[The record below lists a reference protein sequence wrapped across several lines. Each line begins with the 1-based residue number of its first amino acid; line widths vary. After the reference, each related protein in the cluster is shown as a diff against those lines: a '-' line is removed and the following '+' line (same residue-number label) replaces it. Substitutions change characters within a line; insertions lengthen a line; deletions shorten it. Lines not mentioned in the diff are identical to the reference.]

1 MSQFGRT
8 IDFRGRGPLARLP
21 HAESS
26 SAVVRA
32 EEAGKNCFSV
42 VLTLKIGL
50 CSQSWPNQVRQQFL
64 ALYLVR
70 RTTFWVSSSQKIL
83 FSHSKDTSGGSAIL
97 KFVSGSVSPI
107 QISCI
112 GSSLVTHNCG
122 SNIIG
127 KQNSTHV
134 CLFVIHH
141 SIRVKEIVGECM

>member
-107 QISCI
+107 HISCI
-112 GSSLVTHNCG
+112 GNSLGYILDLSFPGTFMEG
-122 SNIIG
+122 STGTVAAQFDNR
-127 KQNSTHV
+127 NF
-134 CLFVIHH
+134 LP
-141 SIRVKEIVGECM
+141 